1 MADKTSYKR
10 KPSRP
15 SSLNQLDPRVK
26 EAVDAAVREGRL
38 TIDQIV
44 RLIVDQGE
52 EASRSAVG
60 RYVKNARERMEDYRQ
75 AQQIAAVWVDK
86 LGKEPEGDIGR
97 MLLEMLRVV
106 AFKSIGDIESASPE
120 DLMFLGKALKDIAGA
135 DKLVVDREINL
146 RKLIQAQA
154 EKVAADVAKTAKK
167 AGMTAEMVE
176 LIRSQILGIPAAKA
190 KGAA

>member
-1 MADKTSYKR
+1 MAEKSTFKR

-15 SSLNQLDPRVK
+15 SSITQLDPRVK
-26 EAVDAAVREGRL
+26 EAVDAAVRDGRL
-38 TIDQIV
+38 TIDDIV
-44 RLIVDQGE
+44 RLIEDQGG

-86 LGKEPEGDIGR
+86 LGKEPDGDIGR

-146 RKLIQAQA
+146 RKLIAVRAA
-154 EKVAADVAKTAKK
+154 EVAASVVKTVKK
-167 AGMTAEMVE
+167 AGLSDDTINVIRAE
-176 LIRSQILGIPAAKA
+176 ILGIPDAKKA
-190 KGAA
+190 

>member
-1 MADKTSYKR
+1 MPNKTAFKR

-15 SSLNQLDPRVK
+15 STIVQLDPAIK
-26 EAVDAAVREGRL
+26 EAVDKAVREGRA
-38 TIDQIV
+38 TIDQILQ
-44 RLIVDQGE
+44 LIDSMGG

-60 RYVKNARERMEDYRQ
+60 RYVKNARERLEDYRQ
-75 AQQIAAVWVDK
+75 ASQIATVWVDK

-106 AFKSIGDIESASPE
+106 AFKSIGDIDQASPE

-146 RKLIQAQA
+146 RKLIAARA
-154 EKVAADVAKTAKK
+154 EKVADEITRDAKK
-167 AGMTAEMVE
+167 
-176 LIRSQILGIPAAKA
+176 LGASEEVIQTWRK
-190 KGAA
+190 KVLGVTEK

>member
-1 MADKTSYKR
+1 MTTKSTFKR

-15 SSLNQLDPRVK
+15 SSILQLDPRVK

-44 RLIVDQGE
+44 SMIAEQGE
-52 EASRSAVG
+52 EASRSSVG

-154 EKVAADVAKTAKK
+154 EKVAANVANTAKK
-167 AGMTAEMVE
+167 AGMTAETVE
-176 LIRSQILGIPAAKA
+176 LIRSQILGIPATKA